1 MESNHGRHYKRSVKP
16 ANEQGESARLS
27 IDHLDERII
36 RHLQVDGRISFRRL
50 AHDLHVST
58 NTVTARVAR
67 LQSAGVLRGYAV
79 SVDYDQLGYTLTAVT
94 EIMVAKGRLLEIE
107 REVARLPG
115 VCAVYDVTGEID
127 GVVVAKF
134 KNRED
139 LSHFTKRLLA
149 MPFVERTNTHVVL
162 TTVREDFRV
171 AV

>member
-1 MESNHGRHYKRSVKP
+1 MESKQERHYVRSVSHPRAKDDT
-16 ANEQGESARLS
+16 AQLG
-27 IDHLDERII
+27 IDYLDERII
-36 RHLQVDGRISFRRL
+36 RHLVVDGRISFRKL

-67 LQSAGVLRGYAV
+67 LQSAGVLRGYAAA
-79 SVDYDQLGYTLTAVT
+79 VDYDKLGYTLTAVT
-94 EIMVAKGRLLEIE
+94 EMMVAKGKLLEIE

-115 VCAVYDVTGEID
+115 VCIVYDVTGEID
-127 GVVVAKF
+127 GIAVAKF

-139 LSHFTKRLLA
+139 LSHFTKKLLA